1 MGQANCEVWGP
12 ESSYTDWYIPGYRLI
27 HVGIHEQLKC
37 FGGYIP
43 GIYVIRASMFRIRA
57 LEKDQIEITHKY
69 QFFGIDFYSNSC
81 FEPSSNK
88 RGIAGMKVLMGTL
101 GKEAVVGLTIYSS
114 PILFQGFSASYYHV
128 WHRNLGR

>member
-1 MGQANCEVWGP
+1 
-12 ESSYTDWYIPGYRLI
+12 
-27 HVGIHEQLKC
+27 
-37 FGGYIP
+37 
-43 GIYVIRASMFRIRA
+43 MFRIRA

-69 QFFGIDFYSNSC
+69 QFFGIDFYSNSY